1 LFVLHIN
8 NGYILTMSFE
18 SAQDVFNHA
27 IGQSQTQAETW
38 IMDKYYWDN
47 KEIIFLYYTS
57 QIP

>member
-1 LFVLHIN
+1 
-8 NGYILTMSFE
+8 MSFE